1 MIKRILDSYLEVEND
16 VPMATSKFPFL
27 YLIHNKHTKLTKVGI
42 TNNINSRIN
51 QLSAQN
57 GVLLDLVIYLE
68 CADGIDANVQWLES
82 FIHNHF
88 THKRKIGEWFDFNL
102 RDVVE
107 IRSLLWYI
115 QGDFIEDQLKELIA
129 NY

>member
-1 MIKRILDSYLEVEND
+1 MIKRILDKYLELEDEVPLANENSYL
-16 VPMATSKFPFL
+16 
-27 YLIHNKHTKLTKVGI
+27 YLVHNKFTRLTKVGI

-57 GVLLDLVIYLE
+57 GVTLDHVIHLE
-68 CADGIDANVQWLES
+68 CAKGIDANVKWLES
-82 FIHNHF
+82 FIHSHF
-88 THKRKIGEWFDFNL
+88 DNKRKIGEWFDFNL

-107 IRSLLWYI
+107 IRSLLYYVH
-115 QGDFIEDQLKELIA
+115 GEDIEDSLKELLS